1 LSEEIMHD
9 NDEIYD
15 EDVKFVLTE
24 WGCLSSVLTDYG
36 VDISRVTG
44 KIGEHIVEDFM
55 ELMVKC
61 GYIGRAENSD
71 VQGE

>member
-1 LSEEIMHD
+1 MQNNEDICD
-9 NDEIYD
+9 D
-15 EDVKFVLTE
+15 DVKFVLTE

-55 ELMVKC
+55 ELMCKC

-71 VQGE
+71 IQGE

>member
-1 LSEEIMHD
+1 MQNKEEIFD
-9 NDEIYD
+9 DD
-15 EDVKFVLTE
+15 AKFVLTE

-36 VDISRVTG
+36 VDVSRVTG
-44 KIGEHIVEDFM
+44 KIGEHIVGDFM

-71 VQGE
+71 IQDE

>member
-1 LSEEIMHD
+1 MQN

-15 EDVKFVLTE
+15 DDVKFVLSE

-36 VDISRVTG
+36 VDVSHVTG

-71 VQGE
+71 I

>member
-1 LSEEIMHD
+1 MQNNEEWFKEDGSLYVLS
-9 NDEIYD
+9 
-15 EDVKFVLTE
+15 E

-36 VDISRVTG
+36 VDVSRVTG

-71 VQGE
+71 IQGK

>member
-1 LSEEIMHD
+1 MHD
-9 NDEIYD
+9 NDENYD
-15 EDVKFVLTE
+15 DDVKFVLSE

-36 VDISRVTG
+36 VDVSRVTG

-61 GYIGRAENSD
+61 GYIWRAENSD

>member
-1 LSEEIMHD
+1 MQD
-9 NDEIYD
+9 NEEIYD

-71 VQGE
+71 L

>member
-1 LSEEIMHD
+1 MQNNEDICD
-9 NDEIYD
+9 D
-15 EDVKFVLTE
+15 DVKFVLTE

-36 VDISRVTG
+36 VDVSRVTG

-61 GYIGRAENSD
+61 GYIGKVED
-71 VQGE
+71 GEVQGE

>member
-1 LSEEIMHD
+1 MQNNE
-9 NDEIYD
+9 EIYD
-15 EDVKFVLTE
+15 EDVKFVMSE

-36 VDISRVTG
+36 VDVSRVTG
-44 KIGEHIVEDFM
+44 KIGEHIVEDFL

-71 VQGE
+71 IQCE

>member
-1 LSEEIMHD
+1 MQNNE
-9 NDEIYD
+9 EIYD

-36 VDISRVTG
+36 VGISRVTG

-55 ELMVKC
+55 ELMCKC
-61 GYIGRAENSD
+61 GYIGRVENSD

>member
-1 LSEEIMHD
+1 MQN

-15 EDVKFVLTE
+15 DDDKFVLTE

-36 VDISRVTG
+36 VDVSRVTG

-55 ELMVKC
+55 ELMCKC

-71 VQGE
+71 IQSE

>member
-1 LSEEIMHD
+1 MQNNEVFD
-9 NDEIYD
+9 D
-15 EDVKFVLTE
+15 DVKFMLSE
-24 WGCLSSVLTDYG
+24 WGCLHSVLTDYG

-61 GYIGRAENSD
+61 GYIGKAED
-71 VQGE
+71 KED

>member
-1 LSEEIMHD
+1 MNKEIMQD
-9 NDEIYD
+9 NEEIYD
-15 EDVKFVLTE
+15 DDDKFVLTE

-36 VDISRVTG
+36 VDVSRVTG

-55 ELMVKC
+55 ELMCEC

-71 VQGE
+71 IQSE

>member
-1 LSEEIMHD
+1 MQD
-9 NDEIYD
+9 NEEIYD
-15 EDVKFVLTE
+15 DDDKFVLTE

-36 VDISRVTG
+36 VDVSRVTG

-55 ELMVKC
+55 ELMCEC

-71 VQGE
+71 IQSE

>member
-1 LSEEIMHD
+1 MQN

-15 EDVKFVLTE
+15 DDDKFVLTE

-44 KIGEHIVEDFM
+44 KIGKHIVEDFL
-55 ELMVKC
+55 ELMCEC

-71 VQGE
+71 V

>member
-1 LSEEIMHD
+1 MQDNEVFDDDAKFMLS
-9 NDEIYD
+9 
-15 EDVKFVLTE
+15 E

-36 VDISRVTG
+36 VDVSRVTC

-61 GYIGRAENSD
+61 GYIKKAEDDD
-71 VQGE
+71 VQGK

>member
-1 LSEEIMHD
+1 MQNNE
-9 NDEIYD
+9 EIYD
-15 EDVKFVLTE
+15 DDVKFVLTE
-24 WGCLSSVLTDYG
+24 WGCLSSVLIDYG

-61 GYIGRAENSD
+61 GYIGKAED
-71 VQGE
+71 KED

>member
-1 LSEEIMHD
+1 MQNNEDICD
-9 NDEIYD
+9 D
-15 EDVKFVLTE
+15 DVKFVLTE

-44 KIGEHIVEDFM
+44 KIGKHIVEDFL
-55 ELMVKC
+55 ELMCEC

-71 VQGE
+71 V

>member
-1 LSEEIMHD
+1 MQNNE
-9 NDEIYD
+9 EIYD
-15 EDVKFVLTE
+15 DDDDVKFVLTE
-24 WGCLSSVLTDYG
+24 WGCLSSALTDYG
-36 VDISRVTG
+36 VDVSCVTG

-71 VQGE
+71 I

>member
-1 LSEEIMHD
+1 MQNNEDICD
-9 NDEIYD
+9 D
-15 EDVKFVLTE
+15 DVKFVLTE

-44 KIGEHIVEDFM
+44 KIGEHIVEDFL
-55 ELMVKC
+55 ELMCKC

-71 VQGE
+71 IQSE

>member
-1 LSEEIMHD
+1 MQD

-15 EDVKFVLTE
+15 DDVKFVLSE
-24 WGCLSSVLTDYG
+24 WGCLYSVLSDYG
-36 VDISRVTG
+36 INVDHIKG
-44 KIGEHIVEDFM
+44 KVGEHIVEDFM

-61 GYIGRAENSD
+61 GYIGKVENGE

>member
-1 LSEEIMHD
+1 MQD

-15 EDVKFVLTE
+15 EDVKFVMSE

-36 VDISRVTG
+36 VDVSRVTG
-44 KIGEHIVEDFM
+44 KIGEHIVEDFL

-61 GYIGRAENSD
+61 GYIGKVENGEI
-71 VQGE
+71 QGE

>member
-1 LSEEIMHD
+1 MQKNEVFDDDAKFILS
-9 NDEIYD
+9 
-15 EDVKFVLTE
+15 E

-44 KIGEHIVEDFM
+44 KIGEHIVEDFL
-55 ELMVKC
+55 ELMCEC

-71 VQGE
+71 IQGK

>member
-1 LSEEIMHD
+1 MQDNTVPFDD
-9 NDEIYD
+9 NDVFI
-15 EDVKFVLTE
+15 LSE
-24 WGCLSSVLTDYG
+24 WGCLRNVLVDYG
-36 VDISRVTG
+36 VDVSRVTG

-61 GYIGRAENSD
+61 GYIGKVDNGE